1 MEPQSPNGHQV
12 LPIKTSIYQIIKK
25 NIISMYNESS
35 FNILNKINLKFN
47 EKNIYFILVIT
58 LTLGLRPNVKQKRRS
73 MFKRCFKT
81 QTHFHKCGKVTPNI
95 SKWFFFILGIEVLH
109 NPNFLKQKCR

>member
-47 EKNIYFILVIT
+47 ENSMKKIY
-58 LTLGLRPNVKQKRRS
+58 
-73 MFKRCFKT
+73 
-81 QTHFHKCGKVTPNI
+81 I
-95 SKWFFFILGIEVLH
+95 S
-109 NPNFLKQKCR
+109 FLSSP